1 MKFKEDL
8 DPSVLHNQKETFV
21 LLGVIKLYSPE
32 QLPSNMGDKEASAK
46 PDRSRNMRSR
56 KMCNYQVFKR
66 QYT

>member
-32 QLPSNMGDKEASAK
+32 QLPSNMGDKKASAK
-46 PDRSRNMRSR
+46 PDRSRNMRS
-56 KMCNYQVFKR
+56 
-66 QYT
+66 